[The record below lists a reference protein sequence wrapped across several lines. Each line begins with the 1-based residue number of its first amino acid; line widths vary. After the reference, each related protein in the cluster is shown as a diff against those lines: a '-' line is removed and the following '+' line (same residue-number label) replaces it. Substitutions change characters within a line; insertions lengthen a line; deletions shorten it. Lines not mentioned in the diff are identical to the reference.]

1 MNNIHHMQYVKT
13 PSGSIMPTGKCLS
26 EWLEQHPTLIPGDKI
41 AMQDGQL
48 FAYVVEK
55 LTDFDQVNT
64 EVFCKEILQ
73 HKELLVLMRREHG
86 KVMFEQFIY
95 AERRVITPEGLF
107 SKQVLV
113 TSFGDPAWVNVSDH
127 AVIVRRDDYEE
138 DKAKYH

>member
-1 MNNIHHMQYVKT
+1 MQYVKT
-13 PSGSIMPTGKCLS
+13 PSGSIMPTGKRLS
-26 EWLEQHPTLIPGDKI
+26 EWLEQRPTPLIPGDKI

-64 EVFCKEILQ
+64 EAFCKEILQ
-73 HKELLVLMRREHG
+73 HKEQLVLMRREHG

-113 TSFGDPAWVNVSDH
+113 TSFGDPTWINVSDN
-127 AVIVRRDDYEE
+127 AVIFRREDYEE